1 MGAEQLDALREE
13 LAAGLAEVD
22 RRAADLTRE
31 IEGMVTAAVEAERQL
46 RAGGE
51 QTVHRLESSLGSMRK
66 ELFDLIGEGQSTA
79 LEHSE
84 VLRRT
89 EQELVAFKL
98 DIEVRKLLRDNK
110 HRTKE
115 SRRRTRDVWIR
126 RPVPRRRRWG
136 EGLVGAI
143 SPMHF
148 PLWRVCILIDPLQRG
163 GRGPC
168 APFGRCQSRFR
179 QVQPPRPYT
188 AVAESWL
195 GQCCPSRFEGYGRLF
210 PTDPPCPPGAHR
222 APLALYPPPTSTSA
236 AVSPV
241 SSHTDIPRPWF
252 CFEAR
257 PSPPPNLRYGWPRSR
272 NGWRSWPN
280 GSAPRRPSSK

>member
-143 SPMHF
+143 CPMHF
-148 PLWRVCILIDPLQRG
+148 PLWRVCILIGPLQRG

-195 GQCCPSRFEGYGRLF
+195 GQCCPSPF
-210 PTDPPCPPGAHR
+210 
-222 APLALYPPPTSTSA
+222 
-236 AVSPV
+236 
-241 SSHTDIPRPWF
+241 
-252 CFEAR
+252 
-257 PSPPPNLRYGWPRSR
+257 
-272 NGWRSWPN
+272 
-280 GSAPRRPSSK
+280 